1 MSTGTHMN
9 SARYTVAPA
18 ARPRPIRSWFGASA
32 AARGLSL
39 IELMVAMLIGMVV
52 IASASAIFISNR
64 QTYRATESMGRVQE
78 SGRISFELM
87 ARDVR
92 EAGGNPCGK
101 DLPMANVLNGAAAT
115 WWSNWGNGIVGYDGG
130 QASAGLV
137 FGTAAGQRI
146 AGTDAIEL
154 KSGDNASG
162 VTVVAHNPTAA
173 SFQLNTANHTL
184 DDSDV
189 VMVCDFR
196 QATIMQVTNAQP
208 GTNSNVVHNSGGAFT
223 PGNCSKGLG
232 FPTDCGSPNGNR
244 YQYDS
249 NSMIVRLHAARW
261 YIGSDGNGGRSLFRA
276 QLTNTGAGVVVTP
289 QEIATGVRDMRLQY
303 LTRDAAN
310 YRDASAL
317 GANEWRD
324 VTAVRI
330 ALDLQGEDRIGTDGQ
345 GLQRALSHTVS
356 LRNRMP

>member
-9 SARYTVAPA
+9 SARYAMAPARRSRSLAPA
-18 ARPRPIRSWFGASA
+18 APADI
-32 AARGLSL
+32 RGLSL
-39 IELMVAMLIGMVV
+39 VELMVAMLIGMVV

-78 SGRISFELM
+78 SGRIAFELM

-101 DLPMANVLNGAAAT
+101 DLPMANVINGAAAT
-115 WWSNWGNGIVGYDGG
+115 WWSNWANGIVGYDGA
-130 QASAGLV
+130 QAAAGLAT
-137 FGTAAGQRI
+137 GTAAGQRI

-162 VTVVAHNPTAA
+162 VTVVDHNPTSAE
-173 SFQLNTANHTL
+173 FHLNTANHTL
-184 DDSDV
+184 DDNDI

-196 QATIMQVTNAQP
+196 QATIMQVTNASP
-208 GTNSNVVHNSGGAFT
+208 GTNSNVVHNPGGGFS

-232 FPTDCGSPNGNR
+232 FPTDCGSVNGTR
-244 YQYDS
+244 YQYDA
-249 NSMIVRLHAARW
+249 NSMIVRLHAVRW

-276 QLTNTGAGVVVTP
+276 QLTNNGAAVVVTP

-310 YRDASAL
+310 YRDAVAI

-345 GLQRALSHTVS
+345 GLQRALSHTVM